1 MSLALRVSALA
12 TATANYLRDTVL
24 PRVQPS
30 GGTSGQVLTK
40 ISATNYASAWQTPA
54 TGGTGGAVAGT
65 KTLNYTNGVLTS
77 VSGPASATKTLTY
90 TNGVLT
96 QVQAVNSAVTT
107 TKTLTYTNGSLTS
120 VATIIT

>member
-30 GGTSGQVLTK
+30 GGATGQVLTK
-40 ISATNYASAWQTPA
+40 TSAANYASAWQTPA
-54 TGGTGGAVAGT
+54 TSTAPTSGT

-90 TNGVLT
+90 TNRVLT
-96 QVQAVNSAVTT
+96 QVQSVVSGVTT
-107 TKTLTYTNGSLTS
+107 TKTLAYTLGVLTS
-120 VATIIT
+120 ITVAIS